1 MGVIYPAVFDA
12 WDDTLVLVPVKHVI
26 DGKNLTELAGLP
38 TVYPRTVYTAA
49 RKVLLYLSLLH
60 VLNKKCSS
68 NCIQK
73 ADPRPEG

>member
-1 MGVIYPAVFDA
+1 MIYPAVFDA
-12 WDDTLVLVPVKHVI
+12 WDDTLVLVRIKYVI

-38 TVYPRTVYTAA
+38 TVCLRIVYIAA
-49 RKVLLYLSLLH
+49 RKVLLYLSLLQMP
-60 VLNKKCSS
+60 NKKCSS